1 MFLRPE
7 FSELEYD
14 TLNLSSV
21 GEENFSLTF
30 LYSLAGTEKQT
41 NNNKQQQQKT
51 QTSKKPDNRHVSRS
65 KAYEFI

>member
-30 LYSLAGTEKQT
+30 LYSSAGTEKQT
-41 NNNKQQQQKT
+41 NNKQQQQKT

-65 KAYEFI
+65 KGI